1 MAMSMNYP
9 AASRGVSKV
18 KFISIDKRRVG
29 RGAQRRNPPLRAM
42 GSANAHPILLL
53 MTRFFGAN
61 GPILARCNSAKRP
74 PACGN
79 GTFWKRRL
87 Q

>member
-1 MAMSMNYP
+1 MIMSMNYP
-9 AASRGVSKV
+9 AASCGVSKV
-18 KFISIDKRRVG
+18 KFISMDKGRVG
-29 RGAQRRNPPLRAM
+29 KGAQRRNPPLSTM
-42 GSANAHPILLL
+42 GFGNAHRILLL

-61 GPILARCNSAKRP
+61 GPILARYNSAKRA

-79 GTFWKRRL
+79 GSFWKRRL